1 MKKVLWTSLV
11 WTILFL
17 VFIAYMRF
25 FNLDL
30 GTKFCCKILNAY
42 DCNCPEID
50 QMIGEETKEID
61 EEIDEE
67 EMEEIDEE
75 IVMDKIDEEKDNAD
89 REKLFEQLDRI
100 EVLVEKNS
108 KTEKNEKKSEEE
120 LFDDFKEWYNQEKDD
135 KDEK

>member
-17 VFIAYMRF
+17 VFIACMRF

-30 GTKFCCKILNAY
+30 GTKFCCKILNIY

-100 EVLVEKNS
+100 ELFIG
-108 KTEKNEKKSEEE
+108 KNETISQEENEEE
-120 LFDDFKEWYNQEKDD
+120 MFDQFKLWYEENK
-135 KDEK
+135 K